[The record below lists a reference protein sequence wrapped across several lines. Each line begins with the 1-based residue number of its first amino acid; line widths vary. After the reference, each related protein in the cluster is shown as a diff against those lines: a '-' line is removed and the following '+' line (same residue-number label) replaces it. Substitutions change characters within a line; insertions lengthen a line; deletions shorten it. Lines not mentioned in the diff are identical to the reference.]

1 MSIIGS
7 KILDEDIETHGIV
20 GKPDKLPGPA
30 SDNKRTFD
38 ELVREVIVPRLNS
51 LIDALLA
58 AAAAG
63 EIGVDNENLP
73 LLDGQPVATT
83 QEALEALQEEIQ
95 GISQGFVAED
105 SIETEMLKD
114 NVVTKA
120 KLDTEL
126 DYTAVN
132 LTDEQVVPIY
142 VTDTPPTSASGD
154 GIYLVYEE

>member
-1 MSIIGS
+1 MSMIDS
-7 KILDEDIETHGIV
+7 RILDEDIETHGIV

-38 ELVREVIVPRLNS
+38 ELVREVIVPRLNA
-51 LIDALLA
+51 LIDALTA

-73 LLDGQPVATT
+73 LLDGQTVDTI
-83 QEALEALQEEIQ
+83 QEALEALQEEIE
-95 GISQGFVAED
+95 GISQGFVAAD
-105 SIETEMLKD
+105 SIETAMLKD
-114 NVVTKA
+114 HVVTKA

-132 LTDEQVVPIY
+132 LEDEQVVPIY
-142 VTDTPPTSASGD
+142 VTDTVPTSDSDD